1 MGGVGSVSVR
11 VRGRS
16 ESSFGIGRVS
26 CMGSQDI
33 GTGQKS
39 RKCGNFS
46 VGKTHDYMKFYY
58 DSMNFYMRF

>member
-1 MGGVGSVSVR
+1 MGGVSSVSVR
-11 VRGRS
+11 VRGRN
-16 ESSFGIGRVS
+16 ESNFGIGRVS

-46 VGKTHDYMKFYY
+46 VGKTHVKHTII
-58 DSMNFYMRF
+58 